1 MIAIIFLYLLKFK
14 LYVYDENVRAKTN
27 PHFIVFEF
35 VIFYHLNYYPPQFVN
50 FNMEIIYGKKIKN
63 IKGKSFEF
71 IYYGTNPKLWNKL
84 NSFQKFTFHLANTY
98 NTLFQRTCYSAIKK
112 INETPHN
119 KKLPRKTQLTENTCK
134 FESENKWDR

>member
-63 IKGKSFEF
+63 IKGNRLNLF
-71 IYYGTNPKLWNKL
+71 ITVRTPSYETN
-84 NSFQKFTFHLANTY
+84 
-98 NTLFQRTCYSAIKK
+98 
-112 INETPHN
+112 
-119 KKLPRKTQLTENTCK
+119 
-134 FESENKWDR
+134 